1 MPHFLDIQDTH
12 SLVFDILYHLKIMR
26 ILNNNVYNVPRKAYS
41 AEFKVKNLESFEYNV
56 PRKTNHLIKHSYLK

>member
-26 ILNNNVYNVPRKAYS
+26 ILNNNVYNVPRKTYS
-41 AEFKVKNLESFEYNV
+41 AEFKVKNLERFEN
-56 PRKTNHLIKHSYLK
+56 